1 MMINVA
7 DENIASGYYGT
18 TCDCVRIPDVV
29 IVSFVIFFF
38 AFFMLNFDTYNVLIN
53 SHSRTQSVFHVSSI
67 YLCTYVWK
75 N

>member
-38 AFFMLNFDTYNVLIN
+38 CLF
-53 SHSRTQSVFHVSSI
+53 
-67 YLCTYVWK
+67 YVEF
-75 N
+75 